1 MREITDS
8 QCKRSRRDATGV
20 DRRFGR
26 TVRASVFWLSKSF
39 LTLDVKVLNRIKF
52 DIACTRLGGC

>member
-1 MREITDS
+1 MQLEW
-8 QCKRSRRDATGV
+8 TGDLGEQYV
-20 DRRFGR
+20 PACFG
-26 TVRASVFWLSKSF
+26 LSKSF